1 MRFGRVNV
9 VAGALGLLVGS
20 LGGLV
25 LGATFDQHAVKD
37 GFHLLTLARF
47 YLREGHSHT
56 MPISLL
62 NLIVGMLLDRLA
74 LSDRLK
80 RACSWL
86 TVLALVLP
94 LGLAAKGAAGAPAS
108 FPPIG
113 IIGALGFVGAVLL
126 LIVGSRRVG

>member
-1 MRFGRVNV
+1 MTHGRTNV
-9 VAGALGLLVGS
+9 VAGGIGLLLCALGGMA
-20 LGGLV
+20 LGM
-25 LGATFDQHAVKD
+25 TFDQYAVKD
-37 GFHLLTLARF
+37 GAHVLSLTRF
-47 YLREGHSHT
+47 YLREGHSHG

-62 NLIVGMLLDRLA
+62 NLVVGLAVDRLA

-86 TVLALVLP
+86 ALAAFLLP

-113 IIGALGFVGAVLL
+113 LLGVAGFVGAALL
-126 LIVGSRRVG
+126 LVAGGRRAS

>member
-20 LGGLV
+20 LGGLA
-25 LGATFDQHAVKD
+25 LGATFDRFAARD
-37 GFHLLTLARF
+37 GYHVLTLVRF
-47 YLREGHSHT
+47 YLREGHSHG

-62 NLIVGMLLDRLA
+62 NLIVGMLVDRLA

-86 TVLALVLP
+86 TVAAFVLP
-94 LGLAAKGAAGAPAS
+94 LALAAKGAAGAPAS
-108 FPPIG
+108 FPPFG
-113 IIGALGFVGAVLL
+113 LVGVAGFVGAVLL
-126 LIVGSRRVG
+126 LIVGSRREG